1 MLKVMRILL
10 MATLAA
16 VVAAADVLDVAA
28 ILSLVN
34 ELRVVHASPPVMWSP
49 SLATFAGQAAQR
61 IAMSQGG
68 NVALTHTRDNPYG
81 ENLALIMSG
90 RVDACPVCTAVGMWY
105 SESSAFEGYYGVAT
119 PVTVNATGH
128 FTQLVWAATT
138 HVGAAVATVPSDD
151 IAASLTRIVV
161 MEFTPPG
168 NVLGAFSVNVFR
180 PYQEEEIMP
189 SPPTEPLLSS
199 PPPPSPTVLLLAPPP
214 PSPTV
219 LLLAPPLPPPST
231 LLMMPPPPPSP
242 LPHCMPPPRVHVVTR
257 ITVKIRKPKSSTRV

>member
-1 MLKVMRILL
+1 
-10 MATLAA
+10 MAAALAA
-16 VVAAADVLDVAA
+16 TTAAAADVLDVAA
-28 ILSLVN
+28 ILARVN
-34 ELRVVHASPPVMWSP
+34 ELRAVHTSPPVMWSP

-105 SESSAFEGYYGVAT
+105 SESSAFDGYYGVAT
-119 PVTVNATGH
+119 PVTRNATGH

-138 HVGAAVATVPSDD
+138 HVGAAVATVPSADTSSNT
-151 IAASLTRIVV
+151 APSSLTRIVV

-168 NVLGAFSVNVFR
+168 NVLGTFSANVFR
-180 PYQEEEIMP
+180 PYQEEE
-189 SPPTEPLLSS
+189 
-199 PPPPSPTVLLLAPPP
+199 SPTVLLLLSPLP
-214 PSPTV
+214 PSPSL
-219 LLLAPPLPPPST
+219 LLLAPPPSPPTVLQQPLLQQPQPPPPST

-242 LPHCMPPPRVHVVTR
+242 LPHCLPPPRVHVVTR